1 MKYNKYNM
9 SLTLDSPVSDFIAYV
24 EEKNLYNSFNKMLIY
39 CDNTLKELLGV
50 DSFAFFGLERIIKQ
64 KKEKNMEGLKK
75 ETLVAE
81 DTMSLEEIAAHILAK
96 LHELPMDMSGNL
108 VLEKED
114 TLSESTP
121 KTPEMLE
128 YEEEEVEDVYENYDE
143 FIVSDKNMVE
153 VHFVRFEKNGV
164 PIVKINEYM
173 FEEHDFVEYAGHLL
187 EKKKETVDKLNEGI
201 IIGILS
207 SFLVAT
213 FFSLWLSFVN
223 VSLSKM
229 G

>member
-1 MKYNKYNM
+1 M